1 MAEPSLEELARQI
14 AALQAQITNII
25 RPTRLDNA
33 SVETGDG
40 QTVNISD
47 ATSAALT
54 ADEVIPGLNDLL
66 ASNEDALAAAKGD
79 IEEAIAAAQEA
90 SDAGIAAGEQASAA
104 ADEALANADTANTAA
119 QDAKDRAA
127 AAKSAADAAGISAGN
142 AQSTADTAKSTA
154 DQAQSTATGAQTT
167 ADNAQTTANTAKTTA
182 DQAKSAADTAGT
194 QANAAK
200 TAADA
205 AQADA
210 TSAKTAADNANT
222 AALNA
227 AGIANGKG
235 KVIYSTTAPT
245 GDDRATTNLWIDT
258 SGSPAKNTPNRW
270 NGSAWVAVTDKAAT
284 DAASAASAAQTSANN
299 AQTTANNAKTAADN
313 AASAASTAQSAAN
326 AANTAAQAADTKAVN
341 AQNAADAA
349 KANAAT
355 AQTAADLAKAKADA
369 ATANAVNVIAD
380 PSFENPALWPGLPS
394 RFSIATDQRQ
404 TGQRSLKVIGGSV
417 QSVPLASAVPVR
429 PGQTWRIRASRL
441 TTSDYNGTPSNGKIR
456 LGDQGNAILAAQTWD
471 LSTTWGAIPEIIYT
485 VPANGS
491 VTALNLAAF
500 ADHGTGTLW
509 IDDVELVNI
518 TDAKAA
524 IDAAATAQTAANA
537 AKTAADNAQ
546 AAANSA
552 ASAASAAQN
561 TANGKNQVTYSTAT
575 PSNTTNP
582 GTRAGDI
589 WFVRNAS
596 GWLSAQYEW
605 SGTAWTLRNLDSAIL
620 AYVDA
625 GKITAGTISADRI
638 GANSIT
644 AAKLATD
651 SVTSNA
657 ILAGTIQAVDI
668 ATGTITGDRIAAATL
683 TASLLMADTLTS
695 REIGADAILARN
707 IKAAEITGTKIAA
720 RTIAAGNIVAGT
732 ITGNEIA
739 ANTITA
745 NLIQAGSIT
754 ADKLSA
760 DAINGKTVTGV
771 TVTGG
776 RYLTATD
783 ARNRYAQLDSG
794 ILYFRSASGPYGESQ
809 ISGGGG
815 ATVVTQYSPVAGD
828 EGSIELRLDAANYF
842 STTQPAFLFQGAL
855 LSRFAGTL
863 QCDTLDVINTGT
875 ISAKGIT
882 LTGSLAAASA
892 TLTGSLSAA
901 SLSASGQVS
910 GSSFNGGSARLTAT
924 GDASLTSGGH
934 AFQIGP
940 TNGVNI
946 IMDQNE
952 LMARD
957 NGGNTGLYL
966 NADGGTVGL
975 GDSGSTINI
984 PGLINNPNTPARVA
998 VGTTTHTNSIAAG
1011 AFGSDQVITFP
1022 SGRFTSAPIV
1032 IANASNSRVMTAPS
1046 STTATGTRIG
1056 LGNWSNG
1063 TANGPITVTWIAIQ
1077 F

>member
-1 MAEPSLEELARQI
+1 MAQPSVEELARQI
-14 AALQAQITNII
+14 AALQALVANII

-33 SVETGDG
+33 SIETGDG
-40 QTVNISD
+40 QTINLIE
-47 ATSAALT
+47 AGSAAVDIDQ
-54 ADEVIPGLNDLL
+54 AIPGLTDLL
-66 ASNEDALAAAKGD
+66 ASNEDVLAAAKAD

-90 SDAGIAAGEQASAA
+90 SDAGIAAGEEASAA

-127 AAKSAADAAGISAGN
+127 AAASAADAAGISAGN
-142 AQSTADTAKSTA
+142 AQTTANTAKSTA
-154 DQAQSTATGAQTT
+154 DQAQSTANGAQTT
-167 ADNAQTTANTAKTTA
+167 ADNAQSTANTAKTTA

-456 LGDQGNAILAAQTWD
+456 LGDQGNAILAAQSWD

-500 ADHGTGTLW
+500 ADHGAGTLW

-720 RTIAAGNIVAGT
+720 RTIAAGNIVAGS

-739 ANTITA
+739 ANSITA
-745 NLIQAGSIT
+745 TQIQAGSIT
-754 ADKLSA
+754 ATEINLDSL
-760 DAINGKTVTGV
+760 NGKTITGATLRSAATGQRAEIISNRMNFYSPKNSLAGYVAGVDFPYGSTTSPVVGVFGGNYGTIHGGGWPKWSGTTMGLAVTGDTSV
-771 TVTGG
+771 QRVFLDPIKTSDGYVCGLYGFQRTSS
-776 RYLTATD
+776 TD
-783 ARNRYAQLDSG
+783 STPIPMPLLWAR
-794 ILYFRSASGPYGESQ
+794 
-809 ISGGGG
+809 
-815 ATVVTQYSPVAGD
+815 T
-828 EGSIELRLDAANYF
+828 
-842 STTQPAFLFQGAL
+842 
-855 LSRFAGTL
+855 
-863 QCDTLDVINTGT
+863 NTGV
-875 ISAKGIT
+875 AYPDMFLDNIT
-882 LTGSLAAASA
+882 EVSSGRIRLGSTS
-892 TLTGSLSAA
+892 
-901 SLSASGQVS
+901 
-910 GSSFNGGSARLTAT
+910 
-924 GDASLTSGGH
+924 DASLTSTGH
-934 AFQIGP
+934 ALQVGDDSG
-940 TNGVNI
+940 TNLILDN
-946 IMDQNE
+946 NE
-952 LMARD
+952 IMARN
-957 NGGNTGLYL
+957 NGGSTGLYI

-975 GDSGSTINI
+975 GDSSSTINI

-998 VGTTTHTNSIAAG
+998 TGTATHTNSIAAG
-1011 AFGSDQVITFP
+1011 AFGSDLVINFP
-1022 SGRFTSAPIV
+1022 SGRFTSAPVV
-1032 IANASNSRVMTAPS
+1032 IANASNSRIMTAPA
-1046 STTATGTRIG
+1046 STTATSTRIG
-1056 LGNWSNG
+1056 LGNWSSG
-1063 TANGPITVTWIAIQ
+1063 TAGGPITVNWVAIQ